1 MVRLI
6 CAFIKQPRRFD
17 LSVLLQHSA
26 TIVRAGTDE
35 AVAQRVA
42 DAICI
47 QRSTAEG
54 LPDRT
59 RAFAS
64 FIAAVKGKE
73 YQGFHPAK
81 LVFQAVRT
89 HDGTRFSAL
98 GPHDRSRRS

>member
-1 MVRLI
+1 M
-6 CAFIKQPRRFD
+6 
-17 LSVLLQHSA
+17 QHSTAIILA
-26 TIVRAGTDE
+26 TGTDE

-81 LVFQAVRT
+81 LVFQAVRC
-89 HDGTRFSAL
+89 
-98 GPHDRSRRS
+98 PHSLLCSRSS

>member
-1 MVRLI
+1 M
-6 CAFIKQPRRFD
+6 
-17 LSVLLQHSA
+17 LLQHSA
-26 TIVRAGTDE
+26 TILATGTDE

-89 HDGTRFSAL
+89 HGTRFCAL
-98 GPHDRSRRS
+98 GPRDMSRRS

>member
-1 MVRLI
+1 M
-6 CAFIKQPRRFD
+6 
-17 LSVLLQHSA
+17 LLQRSA
-26 TIVRAGTDE
+26 TTVVRAGTDE

-89 HDGTRFSAL
+89 QSL
-98 GPHDRSRRS
+98 LCSRS